1 MGKEEWGGRSTRWGT
16 GRQVASNLP
25 FLLIY
30 TKPHSPRKDEQL
42 IQEDLRAKF
51 YTAYRKAA
59 EEYDK
64 EFIKRHNEDL
74 NTILILVRLEGDT
87 ANIR

>member
-1 MGKEEWGGRSTRWGT
+1 
-16 GRQVASNLP
+16 
-25 FLLIY
+25 
-30 TKPHSPRKDEQL
+30 L

-64 EFIKRHNEDL
+64 EFIKRHTGDL

-87 ANIR
+87 ANTR